1 MISIILA
8 ITSQVFSIGGMY
20 YLKKAAIQT
29 KLNFQIL
36 IGIGLYIV
44 STIFFILALNL
55 EKISII
61 YPFVSLTYIG
71 SVFIGAY
78 KFKEKINK
86 GQVAGIILI
95 TLGIILIGVTK

>member
-8 ITSQVFSIGGMY
+8 IISQVFSIGGMY